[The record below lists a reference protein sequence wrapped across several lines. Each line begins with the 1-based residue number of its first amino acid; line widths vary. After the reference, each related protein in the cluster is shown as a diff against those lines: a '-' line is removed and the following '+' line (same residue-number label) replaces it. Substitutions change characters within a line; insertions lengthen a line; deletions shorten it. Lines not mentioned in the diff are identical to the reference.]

1 MTLPFLPFQPFQR
14 LRKPVNGTAPTFG
27 ERCRSNRC
35 LRKAS
40 TAGWTGSAHR
50 LFAGFRRLSRKR
62 SNDGSFHRL
71 STDRSNT
78 WNRRQFSQAFESF
91 PETPETVP
99 ALGTGFDRLSRW
111 LERQRSQAFTG
122 FPESV
127 PTAGAAALTGFPET
141 GPPVEAAVFTD
152 FRKLSRDRSNVWN
165 GSFTPFHWLSEPFR
179 RLSRSPSNGWNGSVH
194 RLPQAFAGFR
204 RPSRKHSN
212 DWNSSVRRLSRDGP
226 NGWIRSFHRV

>member
-14 LRKPVNGTAPTFG
+14 LQKPVSGAAPTFG

-40 TAGWTGSAHR
+40 TAGWNGSAHR

-99 ALGTGFDRLSRW
+99 AFGTGFDRLFRWLERQLSQAFAGFPESVLSSDRSNTWNRRQFSQAFESFPETPDTVPAFGTGFDRLSKW

-127 PTAGAAALTGFPET
+127 PAAGTAAFIGIH
-141 GPPVEAAVFTD
+141 
-152 FRKLSRDRSNVWN
+152 RLSRDRSNDWN
-165 GSFTPFHWLSEPFR
+165 D
-179 RLSRSPSNGWNGSVH
+179 SVH
-194 RLPQAFAGFR
+194 
-204 RPSRKHSN
+204 
-212 DWNSSVRRLSRDGP
+212 RLSRDGP
-226 NGWIRSFHRV
+226 NGCSRSFHMLSPAF